1 MFKNGK
7 GETLL
12 QFIKATLILFLFLG
26 LTSCATDK
34 LDASS
39 NINDIKMYFN
49 GGFEEDWL
57 KGLGYIKNNTE
68 QGHLALLVTLFLDDK
83 YSSIHDRVGLLIID
97 FFNREDFDI
106 SVLLNYIKTS
116 NDSKAICM
124 LVDNLNNDYIL
135 SFSEAVYK
143 SNIDMRLKLIE
154 DLGRY
159 VLDYQNVLYLYFLNN
174 KSIKSG
180 VLSSSGFINDDD
192 IYDWLVD
199 RLYEADEEI
208 SSGAVFALSKH
219 GTKGFSF
226 LAKNLVFL
234 SNRLKLITIDLLSF
248 NKVEEAYS
256 YYARLLINPSQLITE
271 RVLNSYKELGLK
283 GVDYIL
289 DALTICHPG
298 VKLQL
303 LELLDLI
310 PGTDYLASVTFLL
323 EYPDIQEY
331 IIDLYYQKNAIGIIK
346 DLLLKGYYSVE
357 DKVVDYGIKNR
368 STLLFY
374 DQSLESF
381 TLEYFLENYDSLE
394 VKEYLR
400 VIGQEENYIEDYDY
414 LVDIYAD
421 LQIVDSFGE
430 LNREVEYVTRY
441 FELEQK
447 KSISQ
452 QESKLFY
459 QNMESWLETGDQKY
473 LDSSQSLKNAD
484 NPNASVIETEKQLF
498 YDSIEPANVLSI
510 IEYEDAIKNIK
521 NNYRKLTF
529 RLKDFGDLMISDKG
543 YDYLIE

>member
-1 MFKNGK
+1 
-7 GETLL
+7 
-12 QFIKATLILFLFLG
+12 
-26 LTSCATDK
+26 
-34 LDASS
+34 
-39 NINDIKMYFN
+39 MYFN

-57 KGLGYIKNNTE
+57 KGLGYIKNNTD
-68 QGHLALLVTLFLDDK
+68 QGHLALLVTLYLDDK
-83 YSSIHDRVGLLIID
+83 YTSIHDRVALLIID

-116 NDSKAICM
+116 NDSKAICI
-124 LVDNLNNDYIL
+124 LVDNLNDDYIL
-135 SFSEAVYK
+135 RFSEAVYK
-143 SNIDMRLKLIE
+143 SNIDMRSKLIE

-159 VLDYQNVLYLYFLNN
+159 VLDYQNVLYLYFINN

-180 VLSSSGFINDDD
+180 VLSSAGFINDDE

-303 LELLDLI
+303 LGLLDLV
-310 PGTDYLASVTFLL
+310 PGTDYLSRVTFLL

-331 IIDLYYQKNAIGIIK
+331 IIDLYYKKNAIGIIK
-346 DLLLKGYYSVE
+346 ELLLKGDYSVE
-357 DKVVDYGIKNR
+357 DKIVDYGIKN
-368 STLLFY
+368 SSSLLFY
-374 DQSLESF
+374 DQLLESF
-381 TLEYFLENYDSLE
+381 SLEYFLENYDSLE
-394 VKEYLR
+394 IKEYLSS
-400 VIGQEENYIEDYDY
+400 IGQEDNYIEDYDH

-421 LQIVDSFGE
+421 LEIVDSFGKS
-430 LNREVEYVTRY
+430 NGEVEYITRY
-441 FELEQK
+441 FEIEQK

-459 QNMESWLETGDQKY
+459 QNMESWLETGEQKY
-473 LDSSQSLKNAD
+473 LNSSQALKNAD
-484 NPNASVIETEKQLF
+484 NPNASGIETEKQLF
-498 YDSIEPANVLSI
+498 FDSIEPENVLSI
-510 IEYEDAIKNIK
+510 IKYEEAIKNIK
-521 NNYRKLTF
+521 TSYRKLTF
-529 RLKDFGDLMISDKG
+529 RLKDFGDLMISHKG
-543 YDYLIE
+543 YDYLIK